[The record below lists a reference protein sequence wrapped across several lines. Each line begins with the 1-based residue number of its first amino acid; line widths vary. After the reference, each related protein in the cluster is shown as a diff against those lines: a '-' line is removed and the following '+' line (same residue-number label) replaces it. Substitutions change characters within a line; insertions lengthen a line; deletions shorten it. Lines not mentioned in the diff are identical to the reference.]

1 MRVSQT
7 TEGDP
12 LNEIIALEKLS
23 FLLQRISERSSCRR
37 VHTGTFMDNAQCS
50 YSRTEG

>member
-1 MRVSQT
+1 MRASQT

-37 VHTGTFMDNAQCS
+37 VHTGTFMDNAHTPEQKD
-50 YSRTEG
+50 E